1 MKTLI
6 ALMAV
11 AGLLACSRH
20 EESHQ
25 HEVTTTTTTTTTSSA
40 SAVPYDLQFLDTMT
54 KHHQGAIEMSRM
66 AAGKIQHAD
75 LAKLAASIPDAQQ
88 KEIDQMRAWRDQ
100 WYAGRATAGNM
111 EMPGMAGSMMDMGH
125 MQSMQPG
132 KAYDAMFID
141 MMIPHHE
148 GALTMS
154 RDALAKA
161 EHPEVKELAQRIIE
175 AQDAEIQR
183 MREWKSQIG
192 K

>member
-11 AGLLACSRH
+11 TGLLACSRH

-25 HEVTTTTTTTTTSSA
+25 HEVTTTTTTTPSSA

-100 WYAGRATAGNM
+100 WYPGRAAAGNM
-111 EMPGMAGSMMDMGH
+111 DMPGMAGSMMDMEH
-125 MQSMQPG
+125 MQSMQRG

-161 EHPEVKELAQRIIE
+161 EHPEVKELAQRIID
-175 AQDAEIQR
+175 AQAAEIQR